1 MFWYDMIYF
10 NSLGPST
17 FYKIGY
23 ITLYFILSIDMHA
36 YTYFFYFVLLYIK
49 NLWYVYCTMHDLE
62 KSKSDT

>member
-1 MFWYDMIYF
+1 MFQYDMIYF

-49 NLWYVYCTMHDLE
+49 NL
-62 KSKSDT
+62 